1 MKTKLEKFLRSELM
15 KKVFKLFRGGSNKR
29 RSVKWV
35 QFLKWIHKFE
45 ALKGRKSWR
54 EKKCGQWGVSRH
66 ISGTTP
72 PGIA

>member
-1 MKTKLEKFLRSELM
+1 MKTKLEKILRSELM

-35 QFLKWIHKFE
+35 QFLKWNHKFE

-54 EKKCGQWGVSRH
+54 EKNVVNGGYQHTEVV
-66 ISGTTP
+66 P
-72 PGIA
+72 PPLG